1 VPSSRSNG
9 QAQRAPRGAPQSQTA
24 AARPR
29 PERVSRTLPASKIR
43 WDRKFRAVM
52 IAVFML
58 VGWIGLKA
66 GLTLMET
73 HSQANAEL
81 QLVSNLAAKN
91 HALERQKLAL
101 SQRSTIIRDAR
112 ALGMV
117 GANERSFVVTG
128 LKLPG
133 NS

>member
-9 QAQRAPRGAPQSQTA
+9 QAARAPRGAPRSQTA

-52 IAVFML
+52 IGVFLL

-66 GLTLMET
+66 GLTLMQT

-81 QLVSNLAAKN
+81 QLVSNIARQN
-91 HALERQKLAL
+91 HILERQKRAL
-101 SQRSTIIRDAR
+101 SQRATIIRDAR

-117 GANERSFVVTG
+117 KVGERPFVVTG
-128 LKLPG
+128 LKLNG